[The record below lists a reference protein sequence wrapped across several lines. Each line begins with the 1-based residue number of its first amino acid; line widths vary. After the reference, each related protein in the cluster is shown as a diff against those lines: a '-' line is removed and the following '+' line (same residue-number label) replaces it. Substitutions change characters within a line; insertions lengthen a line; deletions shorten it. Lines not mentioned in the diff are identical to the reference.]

1 MLFWALVLTNS
12 SKNGIDFFG
21 MMRYNEINRNTFVK
35 YAAGRRRRHTRR
47 RVLKKMAYRRR
58 KSRGFAAIVASVP
71 AKFALLKAPVKVIVI
86 LLPLAVAASVIF
98 ILSARGDAPALQA
111 SATDPPPEAPVVSN
125 YVMPSPP
132 SSPIPTTTPVSTPDM
147 TLKKGDKGENVKELQ
162 KRLMKLG
169 YLDID
174 EPTDLYG
181 AATEKAVEWFQR
193 ESNLLLN
200 AGLEQN
206 GIADN
211 ETQTWLF
218 SSDAKKY
225 VLLQN
230 TEGSDVSSLQRQL
243 KNLGYLKN
251 VTGFYGDETTEA
263 VKKFQRR
270 NNLDVD
276 GKTGEETLE
285 CIYSPKAIPDPS
297 AAKSFKAKVSVE
309 KMIAAA
315 QSAYSR
321 GCRYVSG
328 DEGPNTF
335 DCSGLVYW
343 CLKAAGS
350 QRPRYNAQ
358 GYSQVSAWQKISTIG
373 ALKRGDLM
381 FFWDDDKNKIGHVSI
396 YIGGGMM
403 IDASSSNGRVM
414 KRSATSN
421 WCKRQFRLGRRP
433 WSY

>member
-1 MLFWALVLTNS
+1 
-12 SKNGIDFFG
+12 
-21 MMRYNEINRNTFVK
+21 
-35 YAAGRRRRHTRR
+35 
-47 RVLKKMAYRRR
+47 MAYRRR
-58 KSRGFAAIVASVP
+58 KSRGFADAVASVP
-71 AKFALLKAPVKVIVI
+71 AKFALLKVPVKITAI
-86 LLPLAVAASVIF
+86 LLPLAVAAALIF
-98 ILSARGDAPALQA
+98 IFSARGDAPALQA

-147 TLKKGDKGENVKELQ
+147 TLKKGDTGENVTELQ
-162 KRLMKLG
+162 KRLMELG

-174 EPTDLYG
+174 EPTDYYG

-193 ESNLLLN
+193 DSNLLLN

-211 ETQTWLF
+211 DTQTWLF
-218 SSDAKKY
+218 SADAKKY

-251 VTGFYGDETTEA
+251 VTGFYGTETTEA
-263 VKKFQRR
+263 VKKFQQR
-270 NNLDVD
+270 NNLTVD
-276 GKTGEETLE
+276 GKTGEETLDR
-285 CIYSPKAIPDPS
+285 IYSPRAVPDPS
-297 AAKSFKAKVSVE
+297 AAKSFKAKVNVD

-315 QSAYSR
+315 KSKK

-335 DCSGLVYW
+335 DCSGLVYY
-343 CLKAAGS
+343 CLHAAGS
-350 QRPRYNAQ
+350 KRPRYNAQ
-358 GYSQVSAWQKISTIG
+358 GYSQVSDWQKISSIG
-373 ALKRGDLM
+373 GLKRGDLM
-381 FFWDDDKNKIGHVSI
+381 FFWDDDKGKIGHVSI

-403 IDASSSNGRVM
+403 IDASSSNGRVVE
-414 KRSATSN
+414 RPATSN
-421 WCKRQFRLGRRP
+421 WCRRQFRLGRRP
-433 WSY
+433 WG